1 MLETEGEVTYFWGS
15 CLFSLPYATNG
26 SEQEGEEMV
35 VQGSAY
41 PTLSASP
48 WE

>member
-1 MLETEGEVTYFWGS
+1 MLETKGEVTYFWGS

-26 SEQEGEEMV
+26 SKQEEEEMG

-41 PTLSASP
+41 PRL
-48 WE
+48 